1 MSTWWRLIKKPWRLL
16 SNRFSLLKV
25 VLTVLLIFIPLY
37 PKFPLYGVK
46 GTYVAVRLDD
56 FVVLGA
62 VLIWL
67 GWQAKHRFPILK
79 EKIFRFFIFYW
90 LVGLVSL
97 LSAFLITDLVSP
109 SLAFFHF
116 LRRVEYMSLFFV
128 AADAFRAFSLG
139 EFTGIITF
147 TAAAVFLYGMG
158 QKYFGLPVISTMNE
172 EFSKGI
178 LLYLDKWTRISAT
191 FAGHYDLAAW
201 LVMILSLLPA
211 LLIKRKRLGKI
222 GGILVGGAA
231 FYLLILTAS
240 RISFFAYLIGIT
252 ATLIFLRKFFWI
264 PLVLGFSLF
273 AGFHSRELN
282 RRLVSS
288 FRPVSLVWQQYQQ
301 RLISFLPKK
310 QERKQPSV
318 VVSPTPTPLVVKK
331 EEKETISLKEGKEE
345 VSSLATKKII
355 FREVRTWP
363 TPEEVEAAA
372 ARSSQIRFRV
382 EWPRAVRAFLKNPLL
397 GTGFSSL
404 GLATDSDYLRLL
416 GETGILGFLAFFLVI
431 FHLGKN
437 FFLGLLRNP
446 VLGGFLGVILGILA
460 NAVFID
466 IFEASKVAFFFWMLM
481 GVGYRIQKRNGD

>member
-139 EFTGIITF
+139 E
-147 TAAAVFLYGMG
+147 L
-158 QKYFGLPVISTMNE
+158 
-172 EFSKGI
+172 
-178 LLYLDKWTRISAT
+178 TRISAT